1 MVPVSGFKV
10 GNMFS
15 SAAETAG
22 SCASH
27 GRRQIFGNSAG
38 SCGTARGTASFR
50 SLVFAIILALC
61 SLAASVTVS
70 YADACSAI
78 ASQLRSGGG
87 GNGAQVVA
95 LRRQL
100 VALQGLERQRRCSGG
115 GSGGFFDAC
124 GDIANRKASVQRQI
138 SEASGVPD
146 ASRLR
151 ARYASLG
158 CEDAARRA
166 RTATVKQEQARPGGS
181 YVASGAVLFCVRK
194 SDGYYF
200 PAPKSQF
207 ARQDDLKDTVDQCR
221 YICDDAAV
229 DVYSLGDLSLE
240 TEEMVSL
247 EERKPY
253 KELPT
258 AFRYREDANF
268 KACDLKRYY
277 DRVAELRART
287 VTPTNMKNA
296 IIPLPPSRPDIE
308 ERTAAIGAEAQ
319 GEAQSASVEKLDEA
333 RQVRIVGPA
342 FFPED

>member
-1 MVPVSGFKV
+1 MRASGAR
-10 GNMFS
+10 GQ
-15 SAAETAG
+15 TIG
-22 SCASH
+22 SGAV
-27 GRRQIFGNSAG
+27 
-38 SCGTARGTASFR
+38 SCGTMRAAASIR
-50 SLVFAIILALC
+50 SLFFVTVLALT
-61 SLAASVTVS
+61 SLAAGVTVS

-78 ASQLRSGGG
+78 ASQLRNSGTG
-87 GNGAQVVA
+87 GNSPQVAA

-124 GDIANRKASVQRQI
+124 GDIASRQATVQRQI
-138 SEASGVPD
+138 AEASRAPGTGG
-146 ASRLR
+146 LR
-151 ARYASLG
+151 ARYVSLG
-158 CEDAARRA
+158 CDREDASRRA
-166 RTATVKQEQARPGGS
+166 RTAAAKQQEQARPSGT
-181 YVASGAVLFCVRK
+181 YVASGAVLFCVRQ

-207 ARQDDLKDTVDQCR
+207 AKQDDVEDTVDQCR

-229 DVYSLGDLSLE
+229 DVYSLNDLSLE
-240 TEEMVSL
+240 TEEMVSV

-268 KACDLKRYY
+268 RACDLKRYY

-296 IIPLPPSRPDIE
+296 IIPLPASRPDIA
-308 ERTAAIGAEAQ
+308 ERTSAIGEEAQ
-319 GEAQSASVEKLDEA
+319 GEAQSASVEKLDTA

-342 FFPED
+342 FFPEE

>member
-1 MVPVSGFKV
+1 MRASGAR
-10 GNMFS
+10 GQ
-15 SAAETAG
+15 AIG
-22 SCASH
+22 SGAV
-27 GRRQIFGNSAG
+27 
-38 SCGTARGTASFR
+38 SCGTMRAATSVR
-50 SLVFAIILALC
+50 SLFFVTVLALT
-61 SLAASVTVS
+61 SLAAGVTVS

-78 ASQLRSGGG
+78 ASQLRNSGSGG
-87 GNGAQVVA
+87 NSAQVAA

-100 VALQGLERQRRCSGG
+100 IALQGLERQRRCSGG

-124 GDIANRKASVQRQI
+124 GDIASRQATVQRQI
-138 SEASGVPD
+138 AEASGVPD

-151 ARYASLG
+151 ARYISLG
-158 CEDAARRA
+158 CDDGGASRRA
-166 RTATVKQEQARPGGS
+166 RTASTSASNTGQEQARPSGS
-181 YVASGAVLFCVRK
+181 YAAGGAVLFCVRQ
-194 SDGYYF
+194 SDGYFF

-207 ARQDDLKDTVDQCR
+207 AKQDDMKDTVDQCR

-229 DVYSLGDLSLE
+229 DVYSLTDLSLE

-287 VTPTNMKNA
+287 VTPANMKNA
-296 IIPLPPSRPDIE
+296 IIPLPASRPDIA
-308 ERTAAIGAEAQ
+308 ERTSAINAEAP
-319 GEAQSASVEKLDEA
+319 GAAQSASVEKLDTT

-342 FFPED
+342 FFPEE